1 MQNWDKDGI
10 KSNFLPQS
18 DAFTCLDASFSGPIY
33 MRLHG
38 KSMPISGL
46 KHCYWP
52 EKFEKQTHDSMHN
65 EVMNC
70 MIKTYIN
77 HAYLAYLC
85 PAAWLFA
92 NTPNMKRWV
101 VKKIQPLWPSWACGS
116 DGKFY
121 ALSVAYRWVKPLFNL
136 GFYKKPC
143 CLSVSNRFFDM
154 ASLSFLVYLIS
165 VKTCAKVSFSFIWQN
180 WMFSG
185 RLSFSW

>member
-10 KSNFLPQS
+10 KSKFLPQS

-38 KSMPISGL
+38 KSIHSSGL
-46 KHCYWP
+46 KHCCWP
-52 EKFEKQTHDSMHN
+52 EKFEKQTHDNMHN

-70 MIKTYIN
+70 MIKTCIN
-77 HAYLAYLC
+77 HAYFAYLR
-85 PAAWLFA
+85 PAAWLFE
-92 NTPNMKRWV
+92 NTPNMKRCV

-121 ALSVAYRWVKPLFNL
+121 ALSVAYRWVKPLFNH

-143 CLSVSNRFFDM
+143 CLSVSNKFLDM
-154 ASLSFLVYLIS
+154 ASLSFLVYRMS
-165 VKTCAKVSFSFIWQN
+165 VKTCAKVSFSFTW
-180 WMFSG
+180 
-185 RLSFSW
+185 